1 MNRARQNNAPK
12 SEPLQRGVRFMVGR
26 DAGGRWIVSDREGR
40 VGGLFTDRASAVH
53 FAMFESDHLP
63 GAVCCVP
70 EEVTL
75 TLGAAFDDRPASLRG
90 VATRLKIVGRA

>member
-1 MNRARQNNAPK
+1 MNKAMSK
-12 SEPLQRGVRFMVGR
+12 SEPASHGVRFMVGR
-26 DAGGRWIVSDREGR
+26 DAGGRWIVSDRDGL

-70 EEVTL
+70 DDVTL
-75 TLGAAFDDRPASLRG
+75 SLGPIFETPVRG
-90 VATRLKIVGRA
+90 LKAINSSLKIVGRA

>member
-1 MNRARQNNAPK
+1 MNKAMLK
-12 SEPLQRGVRFMVGR
+12 SEPPARGVRFMVGR
-26 DAGGRWIVSDREGR
+26 DAGGRWIVSDRDGL

-53 FAMFESDHLP
+53 FAMFESDRAP

-75 TLGAAFDDRPASLRG
+75 SLGPVFETPASRPKEIG
-90 VATRLKIVGRA
+90 SRMKIVGRA

>member
-1 MNRARQNNAPK
+1 MNKAMLK
-12 SEPLQRGVRFMVGR
+12 SEPPSRGVRFMVGR

-53 FAMFESDHLP
+53 FAMFESDHVP

-70 EEVTL
+70 DDVTL
-75 TLGAAFDDRPASLRG
+75 NLNSAFENRPASPSVTGFRMK
-90 VATRLKIVGRA
+90 VAGRA

>member
-1 MNRARQNNAPK
+1 MNKAMLK
-12 SEPLQRGVRFMVGR
+12 SQPHARGVRFMVGR

-53 FAMFESDHLP
+53 FAMFESDHVP

-75 TLGAAFDDRPASLRG
+75 SLGPVFETP
-90 VATRLKIVGRA
+90 ATRADAITSRMKIVGRA

>member
-1 MNRARQNNAPK
+1 MNKSQLNNTWKTEPPQRA
-12 SEPLQRGVRFMVGR
+12 GVRFMVGR

-75 TLGAAFDDRPASLRG
+75 SLDSAFDSRVMRPG
-90 VATRLKIVGRA
+90 MKVAGRA

>member
-1 MNRARQNNAPK
+1 MDKSQLNNARK
-12 SEPLQRGVRFMVGR
+12 SEPLQCGVRFMVGR

-40 VGGLFTDRASAVH
+40 VGGLFTDRAAAVH

-70 EEVTL
+70 DHVTL
-75 TLGAAFDDRPASLRG
+75 SLDSAFENRVMSP
-90 VATRLKIVGRA
+90 RLKVAGRA

>member
-1 MNRARQNNAPK
+1 MDKSQPNNARK
-12 SEPLQRGVRFMVGR
+12 GEPLQRGVRFMVGR

-40 VGGLFTDRASAVH
+40 VGGLFTDRAAAVH

-70 EEVTL
+70 DHVTL
-75 TLGAAFDDRPASLRG
+75 SLDSAFENRVMSP
-90 VATRLKIVGRA
+90 RLKVAGRA